1 MQMKGKKTVE
11 FRLIDSNEMPPI
23 VIKKNEKD
31 NACVIVLNQAHTIW
45 LSLQRNTIPGIVQSL
60 AEKLNQLCDGY
71 LEEQLMYV
79 EMDNFEGDE

>member
-23 VIKKNEKD
+23 VIKKNEQD

-45 LSLQRNTIPGIVQSL
+45 LSLQRNTIPGIVASL

-71 LEEQLMYV
+71 LEEQLMFV
-79 EMDNFEGDE
+79 QMDNFDTED

>member
-23 VIKKNEKD
+23 VIKKSEKD

>member
-23 VIKKNEKD
+23 VIKKNEQD

-71 LEEQLMYV
+71 LEEQLMFAQ
-79 EMDNFEGDE
+79 MDNFDTEE

>member
-23 VIKKNEKD
+23 VIKKNEQD

-71 LEEQLMYV
+71 LEEQLMFAQ
-79 EMDNFEGDE
+79 MDNLDTED